1 MADSTLAGALLAG
14 GRARRFGGRDKS
26 RLLVD
31 GRTIIVRQLELL
43 QRLNAWPM
51 VITTDADRLAHPT
64 RFDDLDVRVYTD
76 VIADAGA
83 LGGIHAAITHAG
95 RAGADAVLVLASD
108 LPHVSVPLL
117 QALVAA
123 AANADGAVATG
134 PHGIEP
140 LVACYRTHTADRLRD
155 ALGQGTRRAQSVVD
169 WLDLQIVDPMAAGL
183 GDPAVLLA
191 NVNTPE
197 EYARVQ

>member
-1 MADSTLAGALLAG
+1 MAASTLAGAVLAG

-31 GRTIIVRQLELL
+31 GRSIIVRQLELL
-43 QRLNAWPM
+43 QRLNAQPM
-51 VITTDADRLAHPT
+51 VVTTEVDRRDHPDRFADLGVAVH
-64 RFDDLDVRVYTD
+64 TD

-83 LGGIHAAITHAG
+83 LGGLHAALAHAG
-95 RAGADAVLVLASD
+95 DAGADLVVVLACD
-108 LPHVSVPLL
+108 LPFVSEPLL
-117 QALVAA
+117 RYLIDAA
-123 AANADGAVATG
+123 AGADGAVARG
-134 PHGIEP
+134 LQGIEP
-140 LVACYRTHTADRLRD
+140 LVACYAPASAPRLAQ
-155 ALGQGTRRAQSVVD
+155 ALAAGVRRAQAVQE
-169 WLDLQIVDPMAAGL
+169 WLTLRIVDLQATGL